1 MKMAIAFQGLTLRG
15 QFTLTRPSLVNCIHQ
30 VRYSSS
36 SGATVEPQLTN
47 PTHEKKSHSD
57 SNRPE
62 WKRLSSKDLGISTS
76 MIAKPTRL
84 VLNNLKKKG
93 FDVYLVGGCVRDL
106 LLKRVPKDFDVIT
119 SAELK
124 EVLRTFP
131 RCQVVGKRFPIC
143 HVHVNDTIIE
153 VSSFSTSG
161 RKSGRSLKIGSK
173 KPPSCDEDDY
183 IRWRNCLQRD
193 FTINGLM
200 LDPFLKIV
208 YDYVGGIE
216 DIEKARVRSVV
227 SAATS
232 FVDDCARI
240 LRGVRIAAR
249 LGFRFTRE
257 TAYSIR
263 ELSTSVLR
271 LDKGRILM
279 ELNYMLAYG
288 SAEASLRL
296 LWKFGLL
303 EILLPMHAAYFVS
316 QGFQRR
322 DKRSNLLLSLFSNL
336 DRLLAPDKPCHCSL
350 WVSILVF
357 HKALADH
364 PRDPLVVAAFS
375 IAVHGGISLS
385 EAVTIAKKISQPHNT
400 SFNELLEPRSID
412 SDNMLINEMMDLAVS
427 MRVAL
432 KEMTDENFV
441 SRAMIKY
448 PQAPYSDLV
457 FISMALS
464 EKVQMIFDGVK
475 RGKENG
481 FVPKK
486 GTQIDYKSLALGR
499 LHEVRDLFARIVFD
513 TIYPTNLLK
522 EG

>member
-1 MKMAIAFQGLTLRG
+1 M
-15 QFTLTRPSLVNCIHQ
+15 
-30 VRYSSS
+30 
-36 SGATVEPQLTN
+36 
-47 PTHEKKSHSD
+47 
-57 SNRPE
+57 
-62 WKRLSSKDLGISTS
+62 
-76 MIAKPTRL
+76 
-84 VLNNLKKKG
+84 
-93 FDVYLVGGCVRDL
+93 
-106 LLKRVPKDFDVIT
+106 
-119 SAELK
+119 
-124 EVLRTFP
+124 
-131 RCQVVGKRFPIC
+131 GKQFPIC

-161 RKSGRSLKIGSK
+161 RMHGRGSKIGLK
-173 KPPSCDEDDY
+173 KPPGCDEDDFV
-183 IRWRNCLQRD
+183 RWRNCLQRD

-200 LDPFLKIV
+200 LDPFSKIV

-216 DIEKARVRSVV
+216 DIEKARVRSVI

-232 FVDDCARI
+232 FVEDCARI

-263 ELSTSVLR
+263 ELSSSVLR

-303 EILLPMHAAYFVS
+303 EILLPMQAAYFVS
-316 QGFQRR
+316 HGFRRR

-336 DRLLAPDKPCHCSL
+336 DNFLAPDKPCHCSL

-375 IAVHGGISLS
+375 IAIHSGVSLY
-385 EAVTIAKKISQPHNT
+385 EAVKIARQISQPHDT
-400 SFNELLEPRSID
+400 SFAELASGGID
-412 SDNMLINEMMDLAVS
+412 SDEMLINEIMDLVVS
-427 MRVAL
+427 LRNTL
-432 KEMTDENFV
+432 YEMTDKNFV

-457 FISMALS
+457 FISMALL
-464 EKVQMIFDGVK
+464 EKVQMVFECVK
-475 RGKENG
+475 RGKEKG
-481 FVPKK
+481 FVPKRRA
-486 GTQIDYKSLALGR
+486 QIDYKSLAWGR
-499 LHEVRDLFARIVFD
+499 VHEVRDLFARIVFD
-513 TIYPTNLLK
+513 TIYPPNLQKKDGLNIL
-522 EG
+522 